1 MRKLIIAPVK
11 NSTAVPTESWL
22 DLEDLAVVEVT
33 SEESSHPIESVFVPD
48 AAGWRAATPG
58 TQTIRL
64 VFDKPQRISRIWLLF
79 EDAEHTRTQEFV
91 LRWSSDQRETFRE
104 IVRQQ
109 WNFSQPDSTR
119 EIENYKV
126 DLPNVSVLELIVVP
140 DNRGGEARASVQ
152 KFLLA

>member
-1 MRKLIIAPVK
+1 MRKLIIAPLK
-11 NSTAVPTESWL
+11 NNTDTLTESWL
-22 DLEDLAVVEVT
+22 DLEDIAVVEVT
-33 SEESSHPIESVFVPD
+33 SEESGRPIESVFVPD
-48 AAGWRAATPG
+48 GGGWRAATAG

-79 EDAEHTRTQEFV
+79 EDAENIRTQEFV
-91 LRWSSDQRETFRE
+91 LRWSSDQRETLRE

-109 WNFSQPDSTR
+109 WNFNPPDSTR

-126 DLPNVSVLELIVVP
+126 DLPDVSVLELIIVP
-140 DNRGGEARASVQ
+140 DNRGGEARASLQ